1 MPNLCACAARRWKRS
16 ERKRRPRG
24 TRWKRSEIG
33 RWRTQSP
40 SKPHHPCALFPTTI
54 LSSLSGTLPADLR
67 PAPGTPGPRSPNYRS
82 RRCNSGALSVNSG
95 RIDGAWRPLSQ
106 TPQFPPSPDRAPS
119 PLGAPA
125 RVYISCIYR
134 SSRRFPLAFALE
146 LMLRGNGNERICDGR
161 ESSLDTFKMKRSYA
175 CLFLG
180 KISFS
185 SL

>member
-24 TRWKRSEIG
+24 RRWRRSEIG

-40 SKPHHPCALFPTTI
+40 SKPRHPCALFPTTI
-54 LSSLSGTLPADLR
+54 HSSLSGTLPADLR

-106 TPQFPPSPDRAPS
+106 TPQFPPPPDRAPS
-119 PLGAPA
+119 PLGAPV
-125 RVYISCIYR
+125 RFYISCIYR

-146 LMLRGNGNERICDGR
+146 LMLRGNGAGEFEMDARVASI
-161 ESSLDTFKMKRSYA
+161 
-175 CLFLG
+175 FL
-180 KISFS
+180 KWNALMPVCS
-185 SL
+185 